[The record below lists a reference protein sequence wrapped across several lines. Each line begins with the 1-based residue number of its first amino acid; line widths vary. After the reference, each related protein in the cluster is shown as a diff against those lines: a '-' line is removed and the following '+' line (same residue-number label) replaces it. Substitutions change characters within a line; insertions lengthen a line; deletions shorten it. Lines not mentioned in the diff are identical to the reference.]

1 MASASEGCT
10 AHRSTQDDA
19 GEETKHT
26 GAGNESGTLTPAGN
40 ESGTLRPASSES
52 ATLPPAG

>member
-1 MASASEGCT
+1 MPSASVGST
-10 AHRSTQDDA
+10 AHRSTEDDA

-40 ESGTLRPASSES
+40 ESVSLSPASSES
-52 ATLPPAG
+52 ATLTFAG